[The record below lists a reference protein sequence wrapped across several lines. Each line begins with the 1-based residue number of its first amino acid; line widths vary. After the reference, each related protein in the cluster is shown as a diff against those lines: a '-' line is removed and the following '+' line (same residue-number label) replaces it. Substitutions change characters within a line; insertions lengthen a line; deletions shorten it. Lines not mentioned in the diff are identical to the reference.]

1 MKIKKIVT
9 YAFFSAL
16 SVILSQFS
24 LHILF
29 SPIPINLALLSVF
42 ICSGIIDAYGSVISQ
57 LIFILLGA
65 IGLPV
70 YANFSGGI
78 GILFGPSGGFLFSY
92 PLIGAIVGTITKKF
106 GSKFYTL
113 ILSMLLGLLVCYSLG
128 TLWFSYI
135 TNTSIVN
142 SIVLCVAPFLC
153 FDIVKI
159 IISSVLIIKLRDKIK
174 YDIS

>member
-1 MKIKKIVT
+1 MKTQKLVT

-16 SVILSQFS
+16 SVVLSQFS
-24 LHILF
+24 LHIPF

-42 ICSGIIDAYGSVISQ
+42 ICSGMIDAYGSFISQ

-78 GILFGPSGGFLFSY
+78 GVLFGPSGGFLFSY
-92 PLIGAIVGTITKKF
+92 PLIGVIVGIITKKS
-106 GSKFYTL
+106 GRKFYTL
-113 ILSMLLGLLVCYSLG
+113 ILSMLLGLFVCYSLG
-128 TLWFSYI
+128 TIWFAYI
-135 TNTSIVN
+135 TNTSFIN
-142 SIVLCVAPFLC
+142 SIALCVAPFLF

-159 IISSVLIIKLRDKIK
+159 IIASALVMKLRGRIK
-174 YDIS
+174 CDRL